1 MPLRILLAEDNVIN
15 QKLVLRLLQRL
26 GYEADVAENGLEA
39 LEALRK
45 QLYDIILMDVEMPK
59 MDGLETTRCIRREW
73 PDECSPRII
82 ALTAN
87 TMEDDRIECMK
98 AGMDDYIEKPIR
110 FEELNRILDKY
121 SSAEEIKSSQGL
133 VHREPEETDKASVTS
148 IEPAS
153 QTAAVLDYDVFNKL
167 VDMTGDANFVLELI
181 DGFIA
186 NTPQMLSKMQK
197 ALEQGNATDLRIVA
211 HTLKSSSADFGAMH
225 LSELFKDLEYKSKT
239 GIPEGFASLIEE
251 IGLEYERVKEALE
264 SIHIEK
270 RRSDIKR
277 DDIKDF
283 RGHIL
288 VVDDYPMNR
297 QRLSHLLK
305 QQGHT
310 VTVAGDGREAI
321 EIINNQSLDIMLLDI
336 IMPEMDGYQVLDYLK
351 QNNMLQGLPVIVI
364 SALDEMDSVIQCIS
378 MGAEDYLPKLFD
390 PVLLKARIGA
400 CLEKKRLYDLEIKH
414 REELNKLNK
423 ELEVRNRFIR
433 KTFGRYLSDD
443 IVDTILES
451 PEGLS
456 LGGENRVVTIMMT
469 DIRGFTA
476 ISEQLPPEG
485 VVNMLNNYLD
495 VMTDI
500 IFRYNGTID
509 EIIGDAI
516 LAIFGAP
523 ILHDDDAKRAVSCA
537 LEMQLAME
545 KVNQKNT
552 ETGLPELAMGIGIN
566 TGEVVVGN
574 IGSSKRVKY
583 SVVGPDVN
591 KTSRIESFTM
601 GGQTLIAQETMEA
614 CGPILRIDS
623 EMKVSPKGVKEPIT
637 VYEVGGIGGDFNIF
651 LPEKETIELT
661 KLQIPLNIEFAIFKG
676 KQAVKKIYT
685 GTIVKLGVKAA
696 EIQAQEVFE
705 EMTTLKISLFD
716 NQQNQITDNLY
727 AKIERILSNAP
738 ALFRVHFSYVPPEAD
753 SFLRRF
759 YDMPVSGTG

>member
-1 MPLRILLAEDNVIN
+1 MPLRILLAEDNAIN
-15 QKLVLRLLQRL
+15 QKLVLRFLQRL

-45 QLYDIILMDVEMPK
+45 QPYDIILMDVEMPK

-73 PDECSPRII
+73 PDKSSPRII

-87 TMEDDRIECMK
+87 TMEEDRIDCQK

-110 FEELNRILDKY
+110 FEELNRVLDQY
-121 SSAEEIKSSQGL
+121 
-133 VHREPEETDKASVTS
+133 RPPEEMKS
-148 IEPAS
+148 IEGLGQIGLEEVDKPLDTFEKPAL
-153 QTAAVLDYDVFNKL
+153 QTSSVLDYDVFDKL
-167 VDMTGDANFVLELI
+167 IDMTGDTSFVLGLI
-181 DGFIA
+181 DNFIA
-186 NTPQMLSKMQK
+186 STPQMLVSMQQAFEK
-197 ALEQGNATDLRIVA
+197 GNAADLRIVA
-211 HTLKSSSADFGAMH
+211 HTLKSSSADFGAMC
-225 LSELFKDLEYKSKT
+225 LSELFKDLEFKSKT
-239 GIPEGFASLIEE
+239 GIPEDFASLIGQ
-251 IGLEYERVKEALE
+251 IKLEYEHVEEALK

-270 RRSDIKR
+270 RYSGIEEDQIN
-277 DDIKDF
+277 DY

-288 VVDDYPMNR
+288 VVDDYPINR
-297 QRLSHLLK
+297 KRLSHLLK

-310 VTVAGDGREAI
+310 VIVAENGREAI

-336 IMPEMDGYQVLDYLK
+336 IMPEMDGYQVLKYLK
-351 QNNMLQGLPVIVI
+351 HNNMLQGLPVIVI
-364 SALDEMDSVIQCIS
+364 SALDEMDSVIQCIA

-400 CLEKKRLYDLEIKH
+400 CLEKKRLHDLEIKH

-456 LGGENRVVTIMMT
+456 LGGENRIVTIMMT

-476 ISEQLPPEG
+476 ISEQLPPKG

-500 IFRYNGTID
+500 IFKYKGTID

-523 ILHDDDAKRAVSCA
+523 IIYEDDAKRAVACA
-537 LEMQLAME
+537 LEMQLSME
-545 KVNQKNT
+545 KVNQKNR

-583 SVVGPDVN
+583 SVVGPNVN
-591 KTSRIESFTM
+591 RTSRIESFTM
-601 GGQTLIAQETMEA
+601 GGQTLIAHETMKA
-614 CGPILRIDS
+614 CNSILRIDS
-623 EMKVSPKGVKEPIT
+623 TMEVTPKGFKQPIT
-637 VYEVGGIGGDFNIF
+637 IYEVGGIGGDFSIF
-651 LPEKETIELT
+651 LPERGTTEL
-661 KLQIPLNIEFAIFKG
+661 KRLQIPLNIEFTTFKE
-676 KQAVKKIYT
+676 KQAVKKVYE
-685 GTIVKLGVKAA
+685 GTIVKLAGNKA
-696 EIQAQEVFE
+696 EIQAKEVFE
-705 EMTTLKISLFD
+705 QMTNLKISLFD
-716 NQQNQITDNLY
+716 NQQNQITDNIY
-727 AKIERILSNAP
+727 AKIERILSSTP
-738 ALFRVHFSYVPPEAD
+738 VLLRVHFSYVPPEAN
-753 SFLRRF
+753 SFFKTIL
-759 YDMPVSGTG
+759 